1 MAKQNNRKTEKQ
13 PTQTPATEIRA
24 VPVDQVTV
32 PEVRV
37 TAIYDEETLQL
48 LKRSLNTAG
57 TINPI
62 IVVETETGYEVVD
75 GLHRWEEALNRGDK
89 TIDAVVYQGGPEESL
104 MLNLIL
110 NKLRG
115 KTRASEMVQVI
126 GKLYHDHG
134 LDSEAIQERTGLTRD
149 YIERLMQISEASPS
163 VLEALDAERIG
174 VGHAFQVS
182 RLPSFIQQDEVMA
195 KYQVWRFTVRELQE
209 QVDGVLRDMELLQ
222 SQPVAPPAASPPPR
236 HPYFC
241 EGCREEQALKD
252 LRPVNLCPECFT
264 QVWRIG
270 RARLADQDIRNQEP
284 GGG

>member
-1 MAKQNNRKTEKQ
+1 MAKQKDRKPEH
-13 PTQTPATEIRA
+13 PNTQGPATEIRA
-24 VPVDQVTV
+24 VPVDHVVV

-37 TAIYDEETLQL
+37 TAFYDEETLQL

-62 IVVETETGYEVVD
+62 IVVETDKGFEVVD
-75 GLHRWEEALNRGDK
+75 GLHRWEEARNRGEK

-134 LDSEAIQERTGLTRD
+134 MDSEAIQERTGLTRD
-149 YIERLMQISEASPS
+149 YIERLMKISEAAPS

-174 VGHAFQVS
+174 VGHAYQIS
-182 RLPSFIQQDEVMA
+182 RLPSVIQQDEVMA
-195 KYQVWRFTVRELQE
+195 KYQVWRFTVQELKE
-209 QVDGVLRDMELLQ
+209 QVDGVLREMELLQ
-222 SQPVAPPAASPPPR
+222 SQPVAPPPQEPARPR
-236 HPYFC
+236 QYFC
-241 EGCREEQALKD
+241 EGCREEQELKD
-252 LRPVNLCPECFT
+252 LRPVMLCPECFT

-270 RARLADQDIRNQEP
+270 RARLAEQDIRNQETE
-284 GGG
+284 GA